1 IDIVHP
7 FWYTPDASGG
17 LLDHSG
23 PNAAEQLGRWRAAG
37 VLVVPSIFSGHA
49 GCLADD
55 LRPAHVKAI
64 AELVEANGYDGI
76 DIDYEMFPLETRESF
91 ALFVEEL
98 AAALHANGRLLAVTV
113 HAKTEDRP
121 PFAGAAA
128 QDWTRLAA

>member
-1 IDIVHP
+1 
-7 FWYTPDASGG
+7 
-17 LLDHSG
+17 
-23 PNAAEQLGRWRAAG
+23 
-37 VLVVPSIFSGHA
+37 
-49 GCLADD
+49 
-55 LRPAHVKAI
+55 VKAI

-121 PFAGAAA
+121 PFAGTAV
-128 QDWTRLAA
+128 QDWTRLAAAADMFNLMTYDYNNRNEPPCPVADIGWVGDVVSYALTVAPPQKVRVGLPFYG